1 MLTNFH
7 THTTFCD
14 GSGTPEEVVRSAIAE
29 GFDAIGF
36 SGHGYTEYDLR
47 YCMKDTVGYISEIVR
62 LREAYKGK
70 IEIYLGIEEDSRHIN
85 NRADFDYVI
94 GSCHYA
100 KKGSL
105 VYPIDSGKRR
115 KDHFDKALALFDND
129 PLLFAESYYSHFTEY
144 LKKWKPDII
153 GHFDLITKFDEVD
166 EPLFLGN
173 KEYQKIAEKYTREAL
188 KVGSLFE
195 VNTGAISRGLRTL
208 PYPHPSLLD
217 IIRREGGGVILS
229 SDSHS
234 LGTLAFYFKEAR
246 AMLRDIGFN
255 FVYTIKNGEFIKD
268 YI

>member
-14 GSGTPEEVVRSAIAE
+14 GSGTPEEVVLAAIAD

-47 YCMKDTVGYISEIVR
+47 YCMKDMIGYISEIVR
-62 LREAYKGK
+62 LREAYKGR

-100 KKGSL
+100 SRNGITL
-105 VYPIDSGKRR
+105 PIDSGK
-115 KDHFDKALALFDND
+115 KKSDYFDKALGLFDNS
-129 PLLFAESYYSHFTEY
+129 PLSLAEHYYSHFTEY
-144 LKKWKPDII
+144 LKKWRPDII
-153 GHFDLITKFDEVD
+153 GHFDLITKFDEMD
-166 EPLFLGN
+166 ESIYLN
-173 KEYQKIAEKYTREAL
+173 DEEYWSIAEKYTYEAI
-188 KVGSLFE
+188 KSGSLFE
-195 VNTGAISRGLRTL
+195 VNTGAISRGFRTL
-208 PYPHPSLLD
+208 PYPHPRLLR
-217 IIRREGGGVILS
+217 IIRREGAGVILS

-234 LGTLAFYFKEAR
+234 PTTLSKHFSEAK
-246 AMLRDIGFN
+246 ALLKDVGFN
-255 FVYTIKNGEFIKD
+255 YVYTLKNGEFVKD